1 MAKVSAKG
9 CAITLEDSTSTARNI
24 ASDVDTY
31 EITYQYPPQEVTGF
45 GDGSN
50 NFIPGLLAT
59 GVTLNCMWNNDAT
72 SGAYVVI
79 KSILGD
85 TASHV
90 LTITPESGGPAWT
103 GEVMCD
109 GIAPSGSAGGSA
121 IRLGSV
127 HFSVMGAAAPTLTS

>member
-9 CAITLEDSTSTARNI
+9 AAITLEDSTSTARTI
-24 ASDVDTY
+24 SSDVDSY
-31 EITYQYPPQEVTGF
+31 EITWQYPPQEVTGF

-59 GVTLNCMWNNDAT
+59 GVTLNMMWNTAANT
-72 SGAYVVI
+72 GAYTVV

-103 GEVMCD
+103 GEVMAD
-109 GIAPSGSAGGSA
+109 GITIGGSASGSA

-127 HFSVMGAAAPTLTS
+127 HFSVLGAAAPTLTS

>member
-9 CAITLEDSTSTARNI
+9 AVITLEDSTSTARTI
-24 ASDVDTY
+24 SSDVDSY
-31 EITYQYPPQEVTGF
+31 EIPYQYPPQEVTGF

-50 NFIPGLLAT
+50 NFIPGLLGT
-59 GVTLNCMWNNDAT
+59 GVTLNIHWNAAADT
-72 SGAYVVI
+72 GAYTVI

-85 TASHV
+85 TNSHV
-90 LTITPESGGPAWT
+90 LSITPETGGPAWS

-109 GIAPSGSAGGSA
+109 GISISGSAAGSA

-127 HFSVMGAAAPTLTS
+127 HFSVMGSAAPTLTS

>member
-1 MAKVSAKG
+1 MKTSAKG
-9 CAITLEDSTSTARNI
+9 CVITLEDSTSTARTI
-24 ASDVDTY
+24 SSDVDSY
-31 EITYQYPPQEVTGF
+31 EIMWNYPPQEVTGF

-59 GVTLNCMWNNDAT
+59 GVTLNIMWNTAAT
-72 SGAYVVI
+72 TGAYTVI

-109 GIAPSGSAGGSA
+109 GITPAGAASGSA

-127 HFSVMGAAAPTLTS
+127 HFSVMGAAAPTFTS

>member
-9 CAITLEDSTSTARNI
+9 AVITLEDSTSTARTI
-24 ASDVDTY
+24 SGDVDSY
-31 EITYQYPPQEVTGF
+31 EIPYQYPPQEVTGF
-45 GDGSN
+45 GEGSN
-50 NFIPGLLAT
+50 NYIPGLLNT
-59 GVTLNCMWNNDAT
+59 GVTLNIIWNAAAT
-72 SGAYVVI
+72 TGAYTVI

-90 LTITPESGGPAWT
+90 LSITPESGGPAWS

-109 GIAPSGSAGGSA
+109 GISISGAAAGSA

-127 HFSVMGAAAPTLTS
+127 HFSVMGAVAPTLTS